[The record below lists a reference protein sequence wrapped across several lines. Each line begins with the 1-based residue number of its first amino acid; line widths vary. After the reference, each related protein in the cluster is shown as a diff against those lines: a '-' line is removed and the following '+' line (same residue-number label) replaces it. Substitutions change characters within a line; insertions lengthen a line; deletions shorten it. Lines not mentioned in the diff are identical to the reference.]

1 MTPYF
6 FKELRDPK
14 VHNKL
19 DITYFKI
26 RVILSFVVKK

>member
-1 MTPYF
+1 MIPYF
-6 FKELRDPK
+6 FKEFMDPE